1 MMKDSHKSITL
12 KLNVCQRVVNIGF
25 LLLILKG
32 LPSENKTIDSFC
44 GLDRFKPGLTYES
57 KGTNTL
63 TLVLR
68 TNKEVPKRG
77 FVAIVQGMNLRL
89 KRRKTYIT

>member
-12 KLNVCQRVVNIGF
+12 KLNVCQSVVNIGF

-32 LPSENKTIDSFC
+32 LPSENRKIDSFC

-57 KGTNTL
+57 NGTNTL
-63 TLVLR
+63 TLVLQ
-68 TNKEVPKRG
+68 TDDEEPKRG
-77 FVAIVQGMNLRL
+77 FVAIAQGMNLRL
-89 KRRKTYIT
+89 KRRKTYIS

>member
-1 MMKDSHKSITL
+1 MKHSHKSITL

-32 LPSENKTIDSFC
+32 LLSENKKIDSFC

-57 KGTNTL
+57 IGTNTL

-68 TNKEVPKRG
+68 TDDEGPKRG
-77 FVAIVQGMNLRL
+77 FVAIVRGINLRL
-89 KRRKTYIT
+89 TRRNTYIS